1 MNREIVAELL
11 RTADEER
18 EDIDLALATVV
29 KSSGSAPRDDG
40 ATMLIREDGS
50 ITGTIGGG
58 AVEKEVIERAQEM
71 MVEGEKTLRATFDL
85 SNREVAR
92 AGGIC
97 GGRVDVLVEVL
108 DLRKEENAD
117 EKSSRE

>member
-1 MNREIVAELL
+1 LNREIVAELL

-108 DLRKEENAD
+108 DLRKEESTD
-117 EKSSRE
+117 EKGSRE

>member
-108 DLRKEENAD
+108 DLRKEESTD
-117 EKSSRE
+117 EKGSRE